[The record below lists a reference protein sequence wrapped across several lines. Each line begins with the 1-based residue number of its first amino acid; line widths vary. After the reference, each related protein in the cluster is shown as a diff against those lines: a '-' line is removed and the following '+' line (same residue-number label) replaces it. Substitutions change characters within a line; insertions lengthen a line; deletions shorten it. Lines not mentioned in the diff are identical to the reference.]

1 MRAFEP
7 RILNWQYR
15 VNEKRGEPLHS
26 PRFLWRLLSR
36 RSPFCSAA
44 QLKKLREARDLSQER
59 LGELCNFE
67 RQYVGRIERGE
78 RVISFEGMMRI
89 AFNLQVRPADL
100 YKQVPIPNRMPKKG
114 EYKGQKKSG
123 TKKAPL

>member
-1 MRAFEP
+1 M
-7 RILNWQYR
+7 
-15 VNEKRGEPLHS
+15 KGS
-26 PRFLWRLLSR
+26 PNYSTSLVVHQPGRLLWRTAARPYSV
-36 RSPFCSAA
+36 PSALVLFGR

-78 RVISFEGMMRI
+78 RVISFDGMMRL
-89 AFNLQVRPADL
+89 AFNLQVRPAEL
-100 YKQVPIPNRMPKKG
+100 YKQMPIPNRMPKKG

>member
-1 MRAFEP
+1 VP
-7 RILNWQYR
+7 
-15 VNEKRGEPLHS
+15 
-26 PRFLWRLLSR
+26 
-36 RSPFCSAA
+36 SALVLFGR
-44 QLKKLREARDLSQER
+44 QLKKLREARELSQER

-78 RVISFEGMMRI
+78 RVISFDGMMRL

-100 YKQVPIPNRMPKKG
+100 YKQVPVPNRMPKKG

-123 TKKAPL
+123 TKKASL